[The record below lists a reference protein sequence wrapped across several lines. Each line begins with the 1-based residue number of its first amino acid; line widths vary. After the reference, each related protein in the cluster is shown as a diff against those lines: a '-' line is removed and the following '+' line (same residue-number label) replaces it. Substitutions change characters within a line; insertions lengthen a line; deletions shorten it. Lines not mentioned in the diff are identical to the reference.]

1 MGRLEV
7 RNTDRPDLSGFDQL
21 LERLPGGDILIAL
34 RQRPV
39 DQQQINVVQAKLTQA
54 LVETSNRTLVS
65 LKLAIQL
72 GRDEHLLAMY
82 AAIPDALAHAT
93 LVAIAVGGVDVT
105 VADFDGGNDHWCDR
119 GIVERSGAQ
128 TDLGHSVTVVET
140 EGWYTHGVNL
150 SLAPKA

>member
-7 RNTDRPDLSGFDQL
+7 GNADRPSLSGLDQR
-21 LERLPGGDILIAL
+21 LERLPCGDIFVAL

-39 DQQQINVVQAKLTQA
+39 DQQQINVVQAKLAQA
-54 LVETSNRTLVS
+54 LVETSNRTLIS

-93 LVAIAVGGVDVT
+93 LVTITVG
-105 VADFDGGNDHWCDR
+105 
-119 GIVERSGAQ
+119 
-128 TDLGHSVTVVET
+128 
-140 EGWYTHGVNL
+140 
-150 SLAPKA
+150 